1 MLSIDWLRE
10 LRPYNTLC
18 TLVYGKVCA
27 FSVADQQR
35 KEAQG
40 TRFEKSHSY
49 SISCSYSDLKIPIAM
64 SIQLDL

>member
-1 MLSIDWLRE
+1 MLSIDCLRE
-10 LRPYNTLC
+10 LRPHNALC

-49 SISCSYSDLKIPIAM
+49 SMSCSYSDLKIPIAM
-64 SIQLDL
+64 YNTA